1 MNTEHS
7 ESPGNGDVEVQ
18 RKLNPGGPLGGITGK
33 GFLPGQSGC
42 PGGKRKGRSPTKML
56 AQISTPDELRKV
68 CESILTAASK
78 GDIAAA
84 KLIFDRLDG
93 SVASILQMAAGPT
106 PRPNELPDD
115 FFERLV
121 SDAETT
127 CKRAFPQ
134 WDRAAEVVTLKWNAA
149 SEANN
154 APPMI
159 IEIVRPCPVCE
170 KETAPGC
177 PETSRNVSSGTL
189 TPPAPPHEPI
199 AVCAPAPAPEPI
211 APPEPPPAPETPPP
225 VMQFREAYQ
234 RPSRFTGCDG

>member
-7 ESPGNGDVEVQ
+7 ERPGNGDVEAQ

-106 PRPNELPDD
+106 PRPNETPNE
-115 FFERLV
+115 FFTRLCAEAESCTARTFPGWEKPAPHIKLKWNAANDEPIKPMV
-121 SDAETT
+121 VNVISSDQPHPGETDNEMYLRMEAQSQSDVR
-127 CKRAFPQ
+127 RAFPQ
-134 WDRAAEVVTLKWNAA
+134 WRGLAAFRTNCPDGDCGELPRA
-149 SEANN
+149 
-154 APPMI
+154 
-159 IEIVRPCPVCE
+159 
-170 KETAPGC
+170 
-177 PETSRNVSSGTL
+177 
-189 TPPAPPHEPI
+189 
-199 AVCAPAPAPEPI
+199 
-211 APPEPPPAPETPPP
+211 
-225 VMQFREAYQ
+225 
-234 RPSRFTGCDG
+234 